1 MGIKEIYHSKF
12 RWLGVALMILPL
24 LSSCIRE
31 EEFNNSPQGNFEA
44 LWKIIDEQ
52 YCFLDYKQIDWDAIH
67 DKYQPLITS
76 NMGNDG
82 LFQLLDS
89 MLAELKDGHVN
100 LYSSSNVARYW
111 DWYLDY
117 PRNFNEGIIERQ
129 YLGKTYRIAAGMK
142 YKILDDN
149 IGYIYYES
157 FSSGVGNG
165 NLDEVLS
172 YLAPCSGLILDVRNN
187 GGGNLTNSER
197 IAARFTN
204 EKVLTGYIQH
214 KTGKGHSDFSDPKPI
229 YLEPSNSIRWQKPV
243 MLLINRHSYSATND
257 FVNAMRYFPN
267 VTLVGDKTGGGSGL
281 PFSSELPN
289 GWGVRFSA
297 SPHLDADKQH
307 IEFGIDPDRM
317 LDVIMGG
324 AVGGIVG
331 ARSYYVLLKWDYY
344 GQNLDQIFN
353 TRSGGMAIYGGI
365 IGGLLIGLLMCKIR
379 KVRFVP
385 AVDLAAGGFFIGQAI
400 GRWGNFVN
408 IEAFGGNTSLPWGMS
423 SSVITSYLTEHEAE
437 SALQT
442 IIEEKTGLSY
452 TPEWDAVI
460 KGIVDNSHTL

>member
-82 LFQLLDS
+82 LFQVLDS

-117 PRNFNEGIIERQ
+117 PRNFNKGIIERQ

-307 IEFGIDPDRM
+307 IEFGIDPDEKVDMDEDDTKSDAIIER
-317 LDVIMGG
+317 
-324 AVGGIVG
+324 
-331 ARSYYVLLKWDYY
+331 ARELLKVV
-344 GQNLDQIFN
+344 Q
-353 TRSGGMAIYGGI
+353 
-365 IGGLLIGLLMCKIR
+365 
-379 KVRFVP
+379 
-385 AVDLAAGGFFIGQAI
+385 
-400 GRWGNFVN
+400 
-408 IEAFGGNTSLPWGMS
+408 
-423 SSVITSYLTEHEAE
+423 
-437 SALQT
+437 
-442 IIEEKTGLSY
+442 
-452 TPEWDAVI
+452 
-460 KGIVDNSHTL
+460 